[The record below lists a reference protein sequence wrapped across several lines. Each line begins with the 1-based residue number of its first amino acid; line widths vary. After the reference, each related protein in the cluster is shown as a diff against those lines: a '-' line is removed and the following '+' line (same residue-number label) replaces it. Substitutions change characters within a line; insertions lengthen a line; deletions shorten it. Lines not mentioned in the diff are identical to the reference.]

1 MTIFLEAKLCDRYEI
16 VGDVRG
22 KGLMIGVEMVENKV
36 TKVPL
41 RSSAMMD
48 IWDRTKQAGVLIGPY
63 HRSRTRIK
71 TEEKAKAIISA
82 VWGGGGAECIKFIAT
97 LAILPRMILSNGV
110 NSSLSSN

>member
-16 VGDVRG
+16 VGAVRG

-63 HRSRTRIK
+63 HSTRIK
-71 TEEKAKAIISA
+71 TEEKAKVISA
-82 VWGGGGAECIKFIAT
+82 VWGQNLFSF
-97 LAILPRMILSNGV
+97 LPR
-110 NSSLSSN
+110 